1 MVAVIFLT
9 LAYEGQEQVKV
20 SGSEVTCLILA
31 LNNGLGITL
40 FDGP

>member
-1 MVAVIFLT
+1 MAAAIFLT
-9 LAYEGQEQVKV
+9 LAHEGQEQVKV
-20 SGSEVTCLILA
+20 WGSGVTCLILA